1 MKRTILIWVILCFGM
16 TVNSYAQKLPK
27 SLNRGLVAYYKMDAT
42 GQDESSN
49 QNHGYLNGGITPV
62 KDRFGND
69 CSALHFNGYN
79 SFIQVPDSKSISN
92 VTEELTV
99 STWFKLGQGN
109 EYSGLKWLT
118 VVCKSNLGKECDE
131 SPHFRMQ
138 ATEWTVSLNTDFTE
152 ETRQTWNYDQW
163 YLYTMT
169 YDGRYVRTYL
179 DEKLIFEFPYTGEL
193 EPNGMPMEIGRD
205 IPGNI
210 EYFVGVMDDLR
221 IYNRALA
228 DNEISALYR
237 DQTDKNKKTNPCVDD
252 PIPAPKPSKPAPEP
266 EETKPTPPKPKK
278 TKPKPPI
285 IVSPTPSPLPE
296 SPTPAPAPPPAAPEE
311 EPVVSTPPPVTP
323 PVSTPLP
330 EYEGT
335 YTPGSG
341 IGGGGDWIPTTL
353 GGDVVE
359 YQDIITVKSP
369 DIMIYPYDH
378 EREDRDTVSIN
389 INGVWIVEG
398 LEIKNFNALTTK
410 GFRLSLQPGQ
420 ENYLVSKAWN
430 LGLVPPNTLTIEIRD
445 GEGNRYRIPIVSEI
459 GKSGAIKIVYEPD

>member
-1 MKRTILIWVILCFGM
+1 MKRMIHLWVILFLGM
-16 TVNSYAQKLPK
+16 TGHSYAQKLPK
-27 SLNRGLVAYYKMDAT
+27 SLERGLVAYYKMDAN
-42 GQDESSN
+42 GQDASGN
-49 QNHGYLNGGITPV
+49 QNDGYLNGGITPV

-69 CSALHFNGYN
+69 CSALHFNGHN

-92 VTEELTV
+92 VQDALTV

-109 EYSGLKWLT
+109 EYAGLKWLT

-138 ATEWTVSLNTDFTE
+138 ATEWTVSLNTEFTE

-179 DEKLIFEFPYTGEL
+179 DEQLIFEFPYTGAL
-193 EPNGMPMEIGRD
+193 EPNSMPMEIGRD

-228 DNEISALYR
+228 DNEIRELYR
-237 DQTDKNKKTNPCVDD
+237 DTTDKNKKFNPCAND
-252 PIPAPKPSKPAPEP
+252 PAPPVRKPQPEP
-266 EETKPTPPKPKK
+266 EETPPPPRRTNPNPPVIVTPTPD
-278 TKPKPPI
+278 
-285 IVSPTPSPLPE
+285 PTPQD
-296 SPTPAPAPPPAAPEE
+296 
-311 EPVVSTPPPVTP
+311 EPVVVTP
-323 PVSTPLP
+323 PVNPQPQPLP
-330 EYEGT
+330 APNPPAYEGT
-335 YTPGSG
+335 YTPGTG
-341 IGGGGDWIPTTL
+341 ISNSGDWVPTTL

-359 YQDIITVKSP
+359 YQDIIEVKSP
-369 DIMIYPYDH
+369 EIMIYPFDH
-378 EREDRDTVSIN
+378 EREDGDTVSIN

-398 LEIKNFNALTTK
+398 YEIKNFNALTTR

-445 GEGNRYRIPIVSEI
+445 GAGNAFRIPIVSEI
-459 GKSGAIKIVYEPD
+459 GKSGAIKIVYEPE